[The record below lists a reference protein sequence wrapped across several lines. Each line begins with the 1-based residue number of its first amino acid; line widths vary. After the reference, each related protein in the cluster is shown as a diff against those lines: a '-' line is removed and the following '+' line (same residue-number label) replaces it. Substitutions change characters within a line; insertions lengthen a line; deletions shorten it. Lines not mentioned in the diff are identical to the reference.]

1 MEQPELNKCY
11 VFNDERGKFAPLS
24 LSYKGQGVLD
34 KQWVQSNLS
43 ITMSKNTIRGLHFQ
57 NGKFAQ
63 SKLVKVVRG
72 KVLDFIVDLRPES
85 LHHMNVSFYDL
96 DDSVELYVPRG
107 FAHGFITLMDNTIVQ
122 YLVDNDYSP
131 ENEGC
136 LNWEELPIIRE
147 EIELVFPEFNPDEIV
162 ISDKDKLTY
171 NLPEPV
177 KSSNEPATE
186 NIIVDLIKKYPDDY
200 DLGRMVRRLFS
211 PY

>member
-1 MEQPELNKCY
+1 MEQPELNKCL

-24 LSYKGQGVLD
+24 LSYKGKGVLD
-34 KQWVQSNLS
+34 KQWIQSNLS
-43 ITMSKNTIRGLHFQ
+43 LSMLKNTIRGLHFQ
-57 NGKFAQ
+57 NGGFAQ

-85 LHHMNVSFYDL
+85 PYHMNVNFYEL

-107 FAHGFITLMDNTIVQ
+107 FAHGFITLTDNTIVQ

-136 LNWEELPIIRE
+136 LNWEELPVIKNTIN
-147 EIELVFPEFNPDEIV
+147 LVFPEFNPDEIV

-177 KSSNEPATE
+177 KSTNEPATE
-186 NIIVDLIKKYPDDY
+186 NIIVDLIKKYPNDS